1 MLPSGVNF
9 FRQSKAADNQVGGW
23 FCVVSIIYY
32 SYLLYSIYVLSIY
45 SFHSFT
51 NSA

>member
-23 FCVVSIIYY
+23 FCLFCVNSVKYY
-32 SYLLYSIYVLSIY
+32 DESDREAGS
-45 SFHSFT
+45 
-51 NSA
+51 N